1 MMLNFRH
8 IGEWNPQLLRELKSR
23 LNWRNGSI
31 AMAVSVVGQ
40 LLLLLS
46 QFSKLP
52 GNSQPKY
59 MNSGYCLTIMV
70 DECDNDSFGNVL
82 VNWPQWWTDV
92 SVNISWLMFLGLFVG
107 GVYSL
112 ASSFSQEEKRGT
124 LDFIRLT
131 PQKASTIL
139 LGKLFGVPIL
149 VYLGTALALPL
160 QFHAVNQANI
170 SLIHVLSWD
179 VLMVAVAFMLYL
191 GAMLV
196 TMWFKAQSILLAAAA
211 LLAAYQVISLG
222 LYWSNRSYSIYSRSD
237 VEWYGMVLGNRL
249 SYYLVFTGLA
259 IAGIYWLY
267 QALERRY
274 LQPQSTV
281 LSKGQ
286 SYLWSLMF
294 HLFAIGFFFSSYSYG
309 DEAKNRLL
317 FHVPFD
323 FGRGNSSSSFGAV
336 VLVTFGLFWL
346 LLLVPVLLPSRQS
359 LVEWSR
365 HGSAKTHWLRS
376 LVWDD
381 KSPAVLAVA
390 INMAIVSMVWLIA
403 IALSPNRSSLP
414 KMLLGCLITM
424 TLVAIYSSIAHWVLF
439 WPVNNRPAWITGIV
453 GGLVFLPLVG
463 AEFIPWIKDF
473 LYLFS
478 PFLWE
483 SIRNIPFFGVLLV
496 WGLQLP
502 VLAWL
507 TMWLRK
513 VLTKV
518 GHSESY
524 QNFVA

>member
-8 IGEWNPQLLRELKSR
+8 IGDWNPQLLRELKSR

-46 QFSKLP
+46 HFSKLP
-52 GNSQPKY
+52 GNSQAKY
-59 MNSGYCLTIMV
+59 IDSGYCLSPQCAT
-70 DECDNDSFGNVL
+70 DSFGNVL
-82 VNWPQWWTDV
+82 VNWPKLWTNV
-92 SVNISWLMFLGLFVG
+92 AVNISWLMFLGLFVG

-112 ASSFSQEEKRGT
+112 SSSFSQEEKRGT

-160 QFHAVNQANI
+160 QFYAVDQGNI

-179 VLMVAVAFMLYL
+179 FLMLAVAFMLYL
-191 GAMLV
+191 GAMLA
-196 TMWFKAQSILLAAAA
+196 TMWFKAQSILLAAVA
-211 LLAAYQVISLG
+211 LLAAHPVISLG
-222 LYWSNRSYSIYSRSD
+222 FYWSDRSYLNIYSRVA
-237 VEWYGMVLGNRL
+237 VEWYGIVPGNRL

-274 LQPQSTV
+274 LQPQSTI

-286 SYLWSLMF
+286 SYLWSLTF
-294 HLFAIGFFFSSYSYG
+294 HLFVMGFFFSNYSYG
-309 DEAKNRLL
+309 DGAKNRLL
-317 FHVPFD
+317 FHVPFN
-323 FGRGNSSSSFGAV
+323 FGRGNSSSGFGEV

-390 INMAIVSMVWLIA
+390 INMAIISMAWLIA
-403 IALSPNRSSLP
+403 SALSPNRSSLP

-424 TLVAIYSSIAHWVLF
+424 TLVTIYSSIAHWVLF

-453 GGLVFLPLVG
+453 GGLVFLPLIG
-463 AEFIPWIKDF
+463 AVFIPWSKDF
-473 LYLFS
+473 LYLVS
-478 PFLWE
+478 PFLWN
-483 SIRNIPFFGVLLV
+483 SIRSTPFFGVLFI
-496 WGLQLP
+496 WGIQLT

-507 TMWLRK
+507 TMRLRK

-518 GHSESY
+518 GRSESY
-524 QNFVA
+524 QHFVA

>member
-1 MMLNFRH
+1 MLNFKH
-8 IGEWNPQLLRELKSR
+8 IDDWNPQLLRELKSR

-52 GNSQPKY
+52 AGFQAKSTDNS
-59 MNSGYCLTIMV
+59 YCLAIV
-70 DECDNDSFGNVL
+70 DKIINKCATDSFGNVL
-82 VNWPQWWTDV
+82 VNWPKWWTDV
-92 SVNISWLMFLGLFVG
+92 SVNISWLIFLGLFVG

-124 LDFIRLT
+124 LNFIRLT
-131 PQKASTIL
+131 PQKASTFL

-160 QFHAVNQANI
+160 QFYAVDQANI
-170 SLIHVLSWD
+170 SLIRVLSWD
-179 VLMVAVAFMLYL
+179 ILMVAIAFMLYL
-191 GAMLV
+191 GAMLA
-196 TMWFKAQSILLAAAA
+196 TMWFKAQSILLSAAA
-211 LLAAYQVISLG
+211 LLAAYQVMSVG
-222 LYWSNRSYSIYSRSD
+222 LYWSRSNSRTD
-237 VEWYGMVLGNRL
+237 LEWYGMVLGNRL

-294 HLFAIGFFFSSYSYG
+294 NLFAMGFFFSHHIDG
-309 DEAKNRLL
+309 NGAKTSLL
-317 FHVPFD
+317 FHVPFS
-323 FGRGNSSSSFGAV
+323 FRGNSSSSFGEV

-359 LVEWSR
+359 LVEWAR
-365 HGSAKTHWLRS
+365 HSSAKTHWLRS

-390 INMAIVSMVWLIA
+390 INMAIISMAWLIA

-424 TLVAIYSSIAHWVLF
+424 TLVTIYSSIAHWVMF

-453 GGLVFLPLVG
+453 GGLVFLPLIG
-463 AEFIPWIKDF
+463 AVFIPWSKDF
-473 LYLFS
+473 LYLVS
-478 PFLWE
+478 PFLWN
-483 SIRNIPFFGVLLV
+483 SIRSTPFFGVLFI
-496 WGLQLP
+496 WGIQLT

-507 TMWLRK
+507 TMRLRK
-513 VLTKV
+513 VLTRA
-518 GHSESY
+518 GRSESY
-524 QNFVA
+524 QHFVA